1 MLFDYPLKFADFYN
15 MPIEN
20 VKKLFPNFFDKENY
34 VIYYKNLQL
43 YLGSGLKIKNI
54 YIVYQN
60 SISLIG

>member
-1 MLFDYPLKFADFYN
+1 MLFDYPLKFTDFYN
-15 MPIEN
+15 MPIDN

-54 YIVYQN
+54 YIV
-60 SISLIG
+60 